1 MSCKQ
6 KFTTSISLITLGV
19 TFTLAFSHRAEALTF
34 DLSYDSSVTSSANAS
49 EIESATQFVADE
61 YSSLFSNN
69 VTLNID
75 VVASTSVGLSD
86 SESSGYY
93 DTTYSQVRSALIKN
107 DPALASSLPATNPD
121 ISTGY
126 FIPNAEAKALGLF
139 QQDAFVQGPNGQN
152 YDGIFTFNP
161 SSSYSFN
168 EAAAPPSNGYDFIG
182 LAEHEFSEIMG
193 RVSGVTVDGTF
204 YASPYDLY
212 SYTAPG
218 VRSYNADVTGAY
230 FSLDQGTTNL
240 NTFNNHG
247 NGGDARDW
255 AGNTLD
261 AFNAF
266 GTTGV
271 LDPLVSDTPVDIEA
285 MNAIGW
291 TSTQSVPFNIP
302 GGATIPA
309 FGSVLALGVMRKVRK
324 LISNNH

>member
-34 DLSYDSSVTSSANAS
+34 DLSYDSSVTSSADAS

-69 VTLNID
+69 VTLDID
-75 VVASTSVGLSD
+75 VVASTSGLGE
-86 SESSGYY
+86 SESSGYTDATY
-93 DTTYSQVRSALIKN
+93 DQVRSQLIKN
-107 DPALASSLPATNPD
+107 NPALASSLPTTDPG

-126 FIPNAEAKALGLF
+126 FIPNAEAKALGLHP
-139 QQDAFVQGPNGQN
+139 QNAFVQGPNGQN
-152 YDGIFTFNP
+152 YDGIFTFN
-161 SSSYSFN
+161 STYSYSFN
-168 EAAAPPSNGYDFIG
+168 ESAPPSSGGYDFIG

-193 RVSGVTVDGTF
+193 RVSGVTEDGTF

-218 VRSYNADVTGAY
+218 VRSYNTNVTGAY

-255 AGNTLD
+255 SGNTLD

-271 LDPLVSDTPVDIEA
+271 LNPLVSDTPVDIEV
-285 MNAIGW
+285 MNALGW
-291 TSTQSVPFNIP
+291 TSAVVPFNIP

-309 FGSVLALGVMRKVRK
+309 FGSVLALGVIRKVRK